1 MNTIWKNAKIK
12 MAEVLPQNSFSLW
25 IRPLKVMG
33 YDDSML
39 SLGCPNKFSANWI
52 AENYLDIIK
61 DNIHSIVGHPVEIKL
76 TTYKAKQDHSTGPNT
91 PDIKQLSLPDIDQ
104 YTNKRYTNPR
114 LCLNKNFVFN
124 RFVVGPSNEFAFSAS
139 NAFARSQSWDYQTL
153 LMLADTGL
161 GKTHLSQAV
170 GHSILQQNPESKVF
184 YITAEDF
191 TNEMVLS
198 LKTNKIEEFK
208 NKYRRMC
215 DVLLLEEI
223 QFLSGKEKT
232 QIELGYTLD
241 TLMNDK
247 KKIVFTSSLPPKD
260 IPRISKVLS
269 SRLTSG
275 LITTIDS
282 PDYQTRYDI
291 ITRKSAEQNLQL
303 SEEIVSFL
311 ADCLT
316 QDVRQIESVLHC
328 LKAKSDLLNVKI
340 DMNLVKD
347 VISSFVSEKPTITLS
362 FIQNLVAKYFKVD
375 PEQLQSK
382 SRKKIY
388 VYPRNIYIYLS
399 RCHTNHTLKKIGKSL
414 NRSHSAVIYASDL
427 VEHKM
432 KTDAKLRKEIK
443 FLSQKIE
450 ENRQ

>member
-1 MNTIWKNAKIK
+1 MNTIWENAKTK
-12 MAEVLPQNSFSLW
+12 MEGTLPQNSFSLW
-25 IRPLKVMG
+25 IKPLKVIG
-33 YDDSML
+33 YNSKTL

-52 AENYLDIIK
+52 TENYLNIIRES
-61 DNIHSIVGHPVEIKL
+61 IYSVAGHSVEIKL
-76 TTYKAKQDHSTGPNT
+76 TTYKTKQDHSTVPDT
-91 PDIKQLSLPDIDQ
+91 PDIKQLSLPDTDQ
-104 YTNKRYTNPR
+104 YTNKRHINTR
-114 LCLNKNFVFN
+114 MCLNKNFVFN
-124 RFVVGPSNEFAFSAS
+124 RFVVGPSNEFAYSAS

-208 NKYRRMC
+208 NKYRHMC

-232 QIELGYTLD
+232 QTELGYTLD

-260 IPRISKVLS
+260 IPRMSKVLS

-291 ITRKSAEQNLQL
+291 IARKSAEQGLRL
-303 SEEIVSFL
+303 SEKIIAFL
-311 ADCLT
+311 ADCLK

-328 LKAKSDLLNVKI
+328 LKAKSELLNINI
-340 DMNLVKD
+340 DMSLVKD
-347 VISSFVSEKPTITLS
+347 VVSSFVSEKPSITLS
-362 FIQNLVAKYFKVD
+362 FIQNLVAKYFKVE
-375 PEQLQSK
+375 PEQIQSRSK
-382 SRKKIY
+382 KKIY
-388 VYPRNIYIYLS
+388 VYPRNIYIYLA
-399 RCHTNHTLKKIGKSL
+399 RCHTNHTLENIGKTL
-414 NRSHSAVIYASDL
+414 NRSHSAVIYASNL

-432 KTDAKLRKEIK
+432 KTDSKIRKEIN

-450 ENRQ
+450 EKRQ